1 MKKIEKMQS
10 SRSNQNCLG
19 FTLIELLVVIAII
32 AILASMLLPALARA
46 RKRAQST
53 TCVNN
58 LKQLGLL
65 LEEYSS
71 TNNDWAPAADNWYHS
86 LSDARLMKDYFL
98 CVSENNPGGEV
109 RYGHSDD
116 EKPLMF
122 KCPSLSYKTCWG
134 NVIYNYAMN
143 SRTFGYLGTYFGWS
157 QRKII
162 NIGKPSLRMC
172 LADATL
178 GAASNVAYENWED
191 NMGISGERHNFG
203 ANVLYVDGHVDHQQP
218 KLLKNY
224 AKATT
229 VYDPDF
235 FGPNAEHEANN
246 R

>member
-1 MKKIEKMQS
+1 MKKIKTMQS
-10 SRSNQNCLG
+10 TSSPSELSR

-46 RKRAQST
+46 RMRAQST

-71 TNNDWAPAADNWYHS
+71 MSNDWAPAADNWYHS
-86 LSDARLMKDYFL
+86 LSDAKLMKDYFY

-122 KCPSLSYKTCWG
+122 RCPSLSYRTCFG

-157 QRKII
+157 QRKIL
-162 NIGKPSLRMC
+162 NIKNPSTRMC
-172 LADATL
+172 LADATP
-178 GAASNVAYENWED
+178 GSPCYIAYENWEN

-218 KLLKNY
+218 RLLKNY
-224 AKATT
+224 AKA
-229 VYDPDF
+229 VGNYDPDF
-235 FGPNAEHEANN
+235 FGPNDINVANTN
-246 R
+246 